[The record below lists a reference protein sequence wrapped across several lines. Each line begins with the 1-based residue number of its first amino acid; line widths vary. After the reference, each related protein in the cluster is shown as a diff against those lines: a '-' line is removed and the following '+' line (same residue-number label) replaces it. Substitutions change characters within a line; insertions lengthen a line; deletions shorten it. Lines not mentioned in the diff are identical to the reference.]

1 MVHLL
6 HGISY
11 NFCMLHHWLHRHYT
25 CPSSSAA
32 ANPFHTLLSAAVIG
46 LASSSAGLGRAD
58 SADASLEALLA
69 ELSSAS
75 ATAAAA
81 LAPFT
86 SSSAAAAAPRA
97 PLSRSASSQLV
108 QTVGVAQHGTAQHDT
123 AQHDTAQHDAAQ
135 HGTAQHDAAQ
145 HGTAQHDTAQH
156 GTAQH
161 DAAQHGTAKHEAA
174 QHGTE
179 QHDTAS
185 PLSRQFS
192 TSTAFPPK
200 AVTADLTAHNVRQFE
215 SSHMTSASA
224 VPSSASLSPQSS
236 SPLLAAA
243 PSATSLS
250 PRSSTPLEGSH
261 LGSQFVAKLQGE
273 LQQHQEAFND
283 DLAFIQE
290 VQTRR
295 TLAAGM
301 NPNMELQSLHKRF
314 NNWKFDFKVGAQKKP

>member
-1 MVHLL
+1 VIGHA
-6 HGISY
+6 S
-11 NFCMLHHWLHRHYT
+11 
-25 CPSSSAA
+25 SSSAA
-32 ANPFHTLLSAAVIG
+32 MLGKASPSSAAMLG
-46 LASSSAGLGRAD
+46 QASSSVGLGRAD

-86 SSSAAAAAPRA
+86 SSSAAAAAAPRA

-108 QTVGVAQHGTAQHDT
+108 QSVGVAQHSA
-123 AQHDTAQHDAAQ
+123 AQHDAAQ
-135 HGTAQHDAAQ
+135 HGTAQHGAARR
-145 HGTAQHDTAQH
+145 GTAHHDT
-156 GTAQH
+156 
-161 DAAQHGTAKHEAA
+161 A

-179 QHDTAS
+179 QHDLAS
-185 PLSRQFS
+185 PMSRQLS
-192 TSTAFPPK
+192 NTPAFPPK

-215 SSHMTSASA
+215 SSHMASASA
-224 VPSSASLSPQSS
+224 APSSASLLPQSS

-273 LQQHQEAFND
+273 LQQHQEGFND

-290 VQTRR
+290 VQTRQ

-301 NPNMELQSLHKRF
+301 NPNLELQSLHKRF
-314 NNWKFDFKVGAQKKP
+314 NNWKFDFKVGAQRKPYNLAINPKTINPRADHQRVFYTSPPQCLYAFTAHAC

>member
-1 MVHLL
+1 MLL
-6 HGISY
+6 
-11 NFCMLHHWLHRHYT
+11 HWLHQHYIH
-25 CPSSSAA
+25 PSSSAA
-32 ANPFHTLLSAAVIG
+32 ANPTDTFLSAAVIS
-46 LASSSAGLGRAD
+46 LSSSSAAMLGRAD

-86 SSSAAAAAPRA
+86 SSSAAAAAAAPRA

-108 QTVGVAQHGTAQHDT
+108 QSVGVAQHGAAQHDA
-123 AQHDTAQHDAAQ
+123 AQPDAAQHDAAQ
-135 HGTAQHDAAQ
+135 HGTEQHDAA
-145 HGTAQHDTAQH
+145 
-156 GTAQH
+156 
-161 DAAQHGTAKHEAA
+161 
-174 QHGTE
+174 
-179 QHDTAS
+179 S
-185 PLSRQFS
+185 PMSRQLS
-192 TSTAFPPK
+192 NSPAFPPK
-200 AVTADLTAHNVRQFE
+200 AVTADLTAHNVKQFD

-236 SPLLAAA
+236 SPLLVAA

-290 VQTRR
+290 VQTRQ

-301 NPNMELQSLHKRF
+301 NPNLELQSLHKRF

>member
-1 MVHLL
+1 MLTVHLL
-6 HGISY
+6 AGGTSSARPEGCSCFIIGCISVA
-11 NFCMLHHWLHRHYT
+11 R
-25 CPSSSAA
+25 PSSSAA
-32 ANPFHTLLSAAVIG
+32 ANPFHTFLPVAVIG
-46 LASSSAGLGRAD
+46 LASSSAAMLGQASSSAGLGRAD

-86 SSSAAAAAPRA
+86 SSSAAAAAAPRA
-97 PLSRSASSQLV
+97 PLSRCVSSQLV
-108 QTVGVAQHGTAQHDT
+108 QTVGVAQHGTVR
-123 AQHDTAQHDAAQ
+123 HDAAQ
-135 HGTAQHDAAQ
+135 HS
-145 HGTAQHDTAQH
+145 TAQHDTAQH
-156 GTAQH
+156 GTEQH
-161 DAAQHGTAKHEAA
+161 DAA
-174 QHGTE
+174 
-179 QHDTAS
+179 S
-185 PLSRQFS
+185 CLSRQLS
-192 TSTAFPPK
+192 TSAAFPPK

-243 PSATSLS
+243 FSATSFC
-250 PRSSTPLEGSH
+250 PRSSAPLEGSH
-261 LGSQFVAKLQGE
+261 LGAQFVAKLQGE

-301 NPNMELQSLHKRF
+301 NPNLELQSLHKRF
-314 NNWKFDFKVGAQKKP
+314 NNWKFDFKVGAQRKP

>member
-1 MVHLL
+1 
-6 HGISY
+6 
-11 NFCMLHHWLHRHYT
+11 ML
-25 CPSSSAA
+25 
-32 ANPFHTLLSAAVIG
+32 G
-46 LASSSAGLGRAD
+46 QASSSAGLGRAD

-86 SSSAAAAAPRA
+86 SSSAAAAAAPRA
-97 PLSRSASSQLV
+97 PLSRPASSQLV
-108 QTVGVAQHGTAQHDT
+108 QTVGVAQRG
-123 AQHDTAQHDAAQ
+123 TAQHDAAQ
-135 HGTAQHDAAQ
+135 HSTAQHDAAQ

-156 GTAQH
+156 STEQH
-161 DAAQHGTAKHEAA
+161 DAA
-174 QHGTE
+174 
-179 QHDTAS
+179 S
-185 PLSRQFS
+185 PISRQLS
-192 TSTAFPPK
+192 TSPAFPSK

-215 SSHMTSASA
+215 SSHMAPASA
-224 VPSSASLSPQSS
+224 APSSASLSPQSS

-301 NPNMELQSLHKRF
+301 NPNLELQSLHKRF
-314 NNWKFDFKVGAQKKP
+314 NNWKFDFKVGAQRKP

>member
-1 MVHLL
+1 MLL
-6 HGISY
+6 
-11 NFCMLHHWLHRHYT
+11 HWLHQHYIH
-25 CPSSSAA
+25 PSSSAA
-32 ANPFHTLLSAAVIG
+32 ANPIDTFLSAAVIS
-46 LASSSAGLGRAD
+46 LSSSSAAMLGRAD

-86 SSSAAAAAPRA
+86 SSSAAAAAAAPRA

-108 QTVGVAQHGTAQHDT
+108 QTVGFAQHGTAK
-123 AQHDTAQHDAAQ
+123 HDAAQ

-145 HGTAQHDTAQH
+145 RGP
-156 GTAQH
+156 AQH
-161 DAAQHGTAKHEAA
+161 DAAQRGPA
-174 QHGTE
+174 QQGTE
-179 QHDTAS
+179 QHVAACPMS
-185 PLSRQFS
+185 LQLS
-192 TSTAFPPK
+192 TSAAFPPK
-200 AVTADLTAHNVRQFE
+200 AATADLTAHNVRQLE

-224 VPSSASLSPQSS
+224 APSSASLSPQSS

-283 DLAFIQE
+283 DLVFIQE

-301 NPNMELQSLHKRF
+301 NPNLELQSLHKRF

>member
-1 MVHLL
+1 
-6 HGISY
+6 
-11 NFCMLHHWLHRHYT
+11 MLGQP
-25 CPSSSAA
+25 PSS
-32 ANPFHTLLSAAVIG
+32 T
-46 LASSSAGLGRAD
+46 GLGRAD

-86 SSSAAAAAPRA
+86 SSSAAAAAAPKG

-108 QTVGVAQHGTAQHDT
+108 QTGGV
-123 AQHDTAQHDAAQ
+123 AQ

-145 HGTAQHDTAQH
+145 H
-156 GTAQH
+156 
-161 DAAQHGTAKHEAA
+161 DAAQHGTAKHDAA
-174 QHGTE
+174 QHSKVL
-179 QHDTAS
+179 HDTGF
-185 PLSRQFS
+185 PLSRQLS
-192 TSTAFPPK
+192 NSSAFPPK

-224 VPSSASLSPQSS
+224 APSSASLSPQSS

-243 PSATSLS
+243 PSAASRS
-250 PRSSTPLEGSH
+250 PRASTPLEGSQ

-301 NPNMELQSLHKRF
+301 NPDLELQSLHKRF
-314 NNWKFDFKVGAQKKP
+314 NNWKFDFKVGAQRKP

>member
-1 MVHLL
+1 MLL
-6 HGISY
+6 
-11 NFCMLHHWLHRHYT
+11 HWLHQHYIH
-25 CPSSSAA
+25 PSSSAA
-32 ANPFHTLLSAAVIG
+32 ANPTDTFLSAAVIS
-46 LASSSAGLGRAD
+46 LSSSSAAMLGRAD

-86 SSSAAAAAPRA
+86 SSSAAAAAAPRA

-108 QTVGVAQHGTAQHDT
+108 QSVGVAQHGAAQHDA
-123 AQHDTAQHDAAQ
+123 AQPDAAQHDAAQ
-135 HGTAQHDAAQ
+135 HGTEQHDAA
-145 HGTAQHDTAQH
+145 
-156 GTAQH
+156 
-161 DAAQHGTAKHEAA
+161 
-174 QHGTE
+174 
-179 QHDTAS
+179 S
-185 PLSRQFS
+185 PMSRQLS
-192 TSTAFPPK
+192 NSPAFPPK
-200 AVTADLTAHNVRQFE
+200 AVTADLTSHNVKQFD

-236 SPLLAAA
+236 SPLLVAA

-250 PRSSTPLEGSH
+250 PRSSTTLEGSH

-290 VQTRR
+290 VQTRQ

-301 NPNMELQSLHKRF
+301 NPNLELQSLHKRF

>member
-1 MVHLL
+1 MLLLVVHLL
-6 HGISY
+6 LRISWRLL
-11 NFCMLHHWLHRHYT
+11 MLHHWLHQHDIR
-25 CPSSSAA
+25 PSSSAA
-32 ANPFHTLLSAAVIG
+32 ANSYGTLLSAAVIG
-46 LASSSAGLGRAD
+46 LSSSSAAMLGQASSSVGLGRAD

-86 SSSAAAAAPRA
+86 SSSAAAAAAAPRA

-108 QTVGVAQHGTAQHDT
+108 QSVGVAQHGAAQHDA
-123 AQHDTAQHDAAQ
+123 AQPDAAQHDAAQ
-135 HGTAQHDAAQ
+135 HGTEQHDAA
-145 HGTAQHDTAQH
+145 
-156 GTAQH
+156 
-161 DAAQHGTAKHEAA
+161 
-174 QHGTE
+174 
-179 QHDTAS
+179 S
-185 PLSRQFS
+185 PMSRQLS
-192 TSTAFPPK
+192 NSPAFPPK
-200 AVTADLTAHNVRQFE
+200 AVTADLTAHNVKQFD

-236 SPLLAAA
+236 SPLLVAA

-290 VQTRR
+290 VQTRQ

-301 NPNMELQSLHKRF
+301 NPNLELQSLHKRF
-314 NNWKFDFKVGAQKKP
+314 NNWKFDFKVGAQRKP

>member
-1 MVHLL
+1 MTHASSLAASL
-6 HGISY
+6 HTS
-11 NFCMLHHWLHRHYT
+11 LVL
-25 CPSSSAA
+25 AV
-32 ANPFHTLLSAAVIG
+32 ANPFHTLRSVAVIG
-46 LASSSAGLGRAD
+46 LASSSAAMIGHASSSAGLGRAD
-58 SADASLEALLA
+58 SADASLETLLA

-108 QTVGVAQHGTAQHDT
+108 QAVAQHGTAQHD
-123 AQHDTAQHDAAQ
+123 ASQ
-135 HGTAQHDAAQ
+135 HGTTQHD
-145 HGTAQHDTAQH
+145 
-156 GTAQH
+156 
-161 DAAQHGTAKHEAA
+161 AA

-179 QHDTAS
+179 QHDAAS
-185 PLSRQFS
+185 PLSRQLS
-192 TSTAFPPK
+192 TSAAFPPK
-200 AVTADLTAHNVRQFE
+200 AVTAGLTAHNVRQFE

-224 VPSSASLSPQSS
+224 APSSASLSPQSS

-243 PSATSLS
+243 SATSLS

-290 VQTRR
+290 VQTRQ

-301 NPNMELQSLHKRF
+301 NPNLELQSLHKRF
-314 NNWKFDFKVGAQKKP
+314 NNWKFDFKVGAQRKP